1 MCPLWGSPF
10 LFRGRALCQDL
21 AAFYKQSPRCSRRV
35 YTVIVFHRG
44 APGPSPFPDGS
55 PATLRRGGPNL
66 PGVATGRP
74 VGVARLGVRASPER
88 SSKTALHSRIRAT
101 SLDLKLRSW
110 RKIKSEVS

>member
-55 PATLRRGGPNL
+55 PATLRRGGPSL
-66 PGVATGRP
+66 PVLRPLGGRGHGAACGRGQAGSP
-74 VGVARLGVRASPER
+74 RESRALLQDCAPLTDPSY
-88 SSKTALHSRIRAT
+88 
-101 SLDLKLRSW
+101 
-110 RKIKSEVS
+110 